1 MLFGQRPKLIIQ
13 SNALLLIIMKDSVFI
28 SLFVP
33 RADNQTCLLS
43 RTITHPNKLIK
54 PIHCAKAIK
63 WFYFIHIVANPV
75 FSLLS
80 KEIYTMLIFTLVVL
94 FPQMCMQDLSSF
106 FPLSNI
112 VPINNLNFF
121 PKWVTWSMPPPC
133 PPRRPWNKL
142 AEIWGA
148 AIKSI
153 KRTRMIHLKSIECMF
168 GF

>member
-121 PKWVTWSMPPPC
+121 PKWVTWSMPPPM
-133 PPRRPWNKL
+133 PPKKTLEQIGWNLGGSNK
-142 AEIWGA
+142 IN
-148 AIKSI
+148 
-153 KRTRMIHLKSIECMF
+153 
-168 GF
+168 